1 MHDMEMEVI
10 TATVANDVPVERLPS
25 VVIDSDD
32 GETGDQK
39 SLYPYRDFV
48 LPQPVHSKL
57 EDKKHAKKTGT
68 NQIQANKLVGTSTED
83 EYMG

>member
-1 MHDMEMEVI
+1 MNDMEMEVI
-10 TATVANDVPVERLPS
+10 TAMVANDVPIERLPI

-32 GETGDQK
+32 EKKGDQK
-39 SLYPYRDFV
+39 SLYPCRELV

-57 EDKKHAKKTGT
+57 EKKKHAKKAGT
-68 NQIQANKLVGTSTED
+68 NQIQTNKLVGPSTED